1 MSGCGNEVLRSLAGA
16 LVLLGTAGSSAMGQ
30 AATPWATADQIVLA
44 PGDQVRVTVW
54 RKPELS
60 GELLVAADGSLKH
73 PIYQDV
79 KVAGLTV
86 SAAKE
91 RIREFLL
98 RFEAT
103 PQVSLEPLLQVSVGG
118 EVRQPNLYRL
128 PPETDIAQAV
138 AIAGGP
144 SERGRLDRVRVIRG
158 SQDVMLDL
166 TRPTATAARMPIA
179 SGDRVFVGR
188 RGGNF
193 FRDVLA
199 PVASFAAALGSV
211 AVLVFRN

>member
-1 MSGCGNEVLRSLAGA
+1 MSGCGNEVLHSLASA
-16 LVLLGTAGSSAMGQ
+16 LVLLGTAGSAAMAQ
-30 AATPWATADQIVLA
+30 ATPWATADQIVLA

-118 EVRQPNLYRL
+118 EVRQPGLYRL

-138 AIAGGP
+138 ATAGGP
-144 SERGRLDRVRVIRG
+144 AERGRLDRVRVIRG
-158 SQDVMLDL
+158 TQDVTLDL
-166 TRPTATAARMPIA
+166 TGPTPTAARMPIA
-179 SGDRVFVGR
+179 SGDRIFVGR

-199 PVASFAAALGSV
+199 PFASFTAAVASV
-211 AVLVFRN
+211 AVLIYRQ